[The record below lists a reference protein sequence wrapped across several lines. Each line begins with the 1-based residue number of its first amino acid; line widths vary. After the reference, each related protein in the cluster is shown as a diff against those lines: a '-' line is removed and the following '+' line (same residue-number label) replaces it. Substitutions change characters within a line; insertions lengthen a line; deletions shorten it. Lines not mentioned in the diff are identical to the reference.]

1 MPGKTTPAQLD
12 SLLDRL
18 STDDAFREKMLGD
31 PVAALAEHGIAVDP
45 ASVPTARQLPS
56 KDALVR
62 DRATIRSQVADTAKL
77 DFFFQLA
84 K

>member
-1 MPGKTTPAQLD
+1 MSANTTPAQLD

-31 PVAALAEHGIAVDP
+31 PVSALAEHGITVDP
-45 ASVPTARQLPS
+45 ASVPASRQLPS
-56 KDALVR
+56 KEALLR
-62 DRATIRSQVADTAKL
+62 DRTAIRSQVADTAKL

>member
-1 MPGKTTPAQLD
+1 MSAQTTPAQLD

-31 PVAALAEHGIAVDP
+31 PVSALAEHGITVDP
-45 ASVPTARQLPS
+45 ATVPAVRQLPS
-56 KDALVR
+56 KEALVR
-62 DRATIRSQVADTAKL
+62 DRATIRSHIADTAKL